1 MNFYRKYFRFQ
12 PLYHLLI
19 FPLALTFFAVCVYML
34 VVYSYEGAG
43 IEVAYFALL
52 SVLILLIGLQ
62 SRRLP
67 FRNQRR
73 IMMLEM
79 RLRYL
84 ELAGKSFRKLEQQLN
99 IQHIEALRLASDE
112 ELILL
117 IEQTLAE
124 RLTGKQIRQRIKTWR
139 TDKHVI

>member
-1 MNFYRKYFRFQ
+1 
-12 PLYHLLI
+12 
-19 FPLALTFFAVCVYML
+19 
-34 VVYSYEGAG
+34 
-43 IEVAYFALL
+43 
-52 SVLILLIGLQ
+52 
-62 SRRLP
+62 
-67 FRNQRR
+67 
-73 IMMLEM
+73 MLEM

-84 ELAGKSFRKLEQQLN
+84 ELVGKSFRKLEQQLN
-99 IQHIEALRLASDE
+99 IQQIAALRLASDE

>member
-1 MNFYRKYFRFQ
+1 
-12 PLYHLLI
+12 
-19 FPLALTFFAVCVYML
+19 ML

-99 IQHIEALRLASDE
+99 IQQIAALRLASDE
-112 ELILL
+112 ELLLL